1 MRFSAL
7 LGAMVAVVL
16 ASPCIGA
23 RPAGAQS
30 VMKVCGDEWKATKA
44 AGRTS
49 AETWP
54 QFLAQ
59 CRGQQKASSAA
70 APAPTT
76 YAPAPVAPSTPAYDH
91 TRSHGLK
98 TVRECDDEY
107 AANKPAIKASGQ
119 TKRDFVA
126 GCRSGS
132 ESIPTAA
139 AAPSAPVPAP
149 SYNPPAPRPVPAP
162 SYNAPAPAPAPA
174 NYGSASAPA
183 QAPVKPQYSSLPAS
197 ITAGEF
203 ASDQQAHARCP
214 TDTVVWVNT
223 RSRVYHFAGTH
234 NYGHTKEGAYMC
246 EADAKSAGDRAAMNE
261 SHP

>member
-1 MRFSAL
+1 MRLSMIRA
-7 LGAMVAVVL
+7 AMVAVVL
-16 ASPCIGA
+16 ASPCIVAGA
-23 RPAGAQS
+23 ASAQS
-30 VMKVCGDEWKATKA
+30 VMKVCGDEWKEAKA
-44 AGRTS
+44 AGKTS
-49 AETWP
+49 GETWP

-59 CRGQQKASSAA
+59 CRGQQKAGSAA
-70 APAPTT
+70 GPAPTT
-76 YAPAPVAPSTPAYDH
+76 YAPTPVAPSAPTYVQ
-91 TRSHGLK
+91 TRSRGLK

-107 AANKPAIKASGQ
+107 AANKPAIKASGH

-126 GCRSGS
+126 ACRSGS

-139 AAPSAPVPAP
+139 VA
-149 SYNPPAPRPVPAP
+149 PPAPAPAP

-174 NYGSASAPA
+174 PANYGSAPPA
-183 QAPVKPQYSSLPAS
+183 QAPAEPPYSSLPTS
-197 ITAGEF
+197 ISAGEF
-203 ASDQQAHARCP
+203 ASDQQAHAGCP